1 MEIIADKYEVI
12 REVGVGATG
21 TVYLV
26 RHKDLGVEYALKVL
40 NRFLS
45 NDQKFI
51 SRFRQ
56 EGEVLTRFTHPG
68 SVQLRDFG
76 KTDDGLYYMTMDYC
90 EGTVLKDALKEKGKF
105 EAKEALEIVR
115 QTLDV
120 LDAAHKAGIIHRDIK
135 PDNIMLTNTEDGEL
149 QVRIMDFGIAKIR
162 EGVDIGS
169 TMTVEGASV
178 GTPQYMSPEQAGGES
193 DLDHRVDVYSA
204 GVVLYEL
211 LTGEVPIEG
220 ETVLQTMIMQ
230 LTKPPKAFSEDL
242 NIPAAIQ
249 EVVFKALEKNKG
261 ERFSN
266 AADFAAECSDL
277 ISKIDKGVDLGSSV
291 AISQSEPSSAE
302 SENSESHVG
311 KKILHLDDDQMILHI
326 TKHIMEAEGYHVH
339 STSDPAVIHN
349 YVFTQHVDL
358 MICDVQMPAMP
369 GTTVCKLL
377 KKAKPDLKI
386 ILFSNIEERG
396 LAKLSVECGSN
407 GWMSKNDK
415 PDVWLE
421 KVKEMLES

>member
-1 MEIIADKYEVI
+1 MKLIADKYEVI

-26 RHKDLGVEYALKVL
+26 KHKDLGVEYALKIL

-51 SRFRQ
+51 SRFKK

-76 KTDDGLYYMTMDYC
+76 KTDDGLYYMTMEFC
-90 EGTVLKDALKEKGKF
+90 EGTVLKDALEERGQFSVKDS
-105 EAKEALEIVR
+105 LEIVR

-135 PDNIMLTNTEDGEL
+135 PDNIMLVEKNDGSF
-149 QVRIMDFGIAKIR
+149 QVKIMDFGIAKIR
-162 EGVDIGS
+162 QEVDLS
-169 TMTVEGASV
+169 TTMTIEGATV

-193 DLDHRVDVYSA
+193 NLDHRVDVYSA
-204 GVVLYEL
+204 GIVLYEL
-211 LTGEVPIEG
+211 LSGTLPIKG

-230 LTKPPKAFSEDL
+230 LTKPPNPFNEDL
-242 NIPAAIQ
+242 NIPNAVQ
-249 EVVFKALEKNKG
+249 EVVFKALAKSKSGRFDNAAEFSTACLALIEKINKG
-261 ERFSN
+261 ESLGETSRAVKQSGLAEQFS
-266 AADFAAECSDL
+266 E
-277 ISKIDKGVDLGSSV
+277 
-291 AISQSEPSSAE
+291 E
-302 SENSESHVG
+302 SNQG
-311 KKILHLDDDQMILHI
+311 KKILHLDDDEMILHI
-326 TKHIMEAEGYHVH
+326 TKHILEREGYQVH
-339 STSDPAVIHN
+339 STSDPALIHN
-349 YVFTQHVDL
+349 HVFSQHVDL

-386 ILFSNIEERG
+386 VLFSNIGERE
-396 LAKLSVECGSN
+396 LAKLVVECN
-407 GWMSKNDK
+407 VNAWMSKNDK
-415 PDVWLE
+415 PDAWLL
-421 KVKEMLES
+421 KVKELLGS